1 MVTVNVAVMDYCS
14 CCIKMYSIEMQK
26 GWQSGDVEEWLYD
39 HTDYK
44 DTQCY
49 YMCSEDEIDVD
60 YPDIE
65 E

>member
-1 MVTVNVAVMDYCS
+1 
-14 CCIKMYSIEMQK
+14 MYSIEMQK
-26 GWQSGDVEEWLYD
+26 GWQSEDVEEWLYD

-60 YPDIE
+60 YPDVE